1 MTGSTTA
8 RGFTL
13 VEILVAIVLLAL
25 LLATAYGTL
34 AGATR
39 AAAGGE
45 KLVEEI
51 NRIRVTQE
59 LLRMQ
64 WSRAL
69 PLPFDFDETEGTPR
83 LFEGD
88 AEHVRFVA
96 QMPGHL
102 GEGGPQVQLVELT
115 SGRDGL
121 DLVFK
126 HHPLH
131 PTDEGSVA
139 DDSEGVLLLSGLREG
154 AFRFRG
160 YDDQGELGEWQDTWE
175 TPGIP
180 PLMVELDLE
189 LGEAS
194 RVTWPLLQVAL
205 LVDSVPG
212 GSILP
217 TRPPGGADFGPSP
230 AAGRP
235 DVPDVPDVPD
245 DPPDD
250 GGG

>member
-1 MTGSTTA
+1 MRARSPRDA
-8 RGFTL
+8 RGFTI
-13 VEILVAIVLLAL
+13 VEILVAMVLLAM

-34 AGATR
+34 GGATR
-39 AAAGGE
+39 AAVGGE
-45 KLVEEI
+45 LLIEEI
-51 NRIRVTQE
+51 NRVRVTQE

-69 PLPFDFDETEGTPR
+69 PLAYDYDEREGTPM
-83 LFEGD
+83 LFSGD

-96 QMPGHL
+96 QMPGRL
-102 GEGGPQVQLVELT
+102 GEGGPQVQLVELS

-121 DLVFK
+121 ELVFK

-131 PTDEGSVA
+131 PIDEGSVA
-139 DDSEGVLLLSGLREG
+139 DDSEGVILLSGLRGG

-160 YDDQGELGEWQDTWE
+160 YDEEGELGEWLDAWE
-175 TPGIP
+175 TPSMP

-189 LGEAS
+189 LGEDS

-212 GSILP
+212 GGMLQNVRRNEP
-217 TRPPGGADFGPSP
+217 DFGPAPPSGDG
-230 AAGRP
+230 GRP
-235 DVPDVPDVPD
+235 PL
-245 DPPDD
+245 PDD

>member
-1 MTGSTTA
+1 MPIPST

-13 VEILVAIVLLAL
+13 VEILVAMVLLAV
-25 LLATAYGTL
+25 LLATAFGTL
-34 AGATR
+34 GGATR
-39 AAAGGE
+39 AVAGGE
-45 KLVEEI
+45 ALVEEI

-69 PLPFDFDETEGTPR
+69 PLAFAHDEREGLPL

-102 GEGGPQVQLVELT
+102 GEGGPQVQLVEL
-115 SGRDGL
+115 SRGRNGL

-126 HHPLH
+126 HLPLN
-131 PTDEGSVA
+131 PIDEFATTDDEEGIV
-139 DDSEGVLLLSGLREG
+139 LLSGLRSG

-160 YDDQGELGEWQDTWE
+160 YDENGELGEWMDAWDT
-175 TPGIP
+175 PHVP

-189 LGEAS
+189 LAEDS
-194 RVTWPLLQVAL
+194 RVSWPRLQVAL

-212 GSILP
+212 GSRMP
-217 TRPPGGADFGPSP
+217 GTRPHIDFGPVP
-230 AAGRP
+230 P
-235 DVPDVPDVPD
+235 DTP
-245 DPPDD
+245 PPDD
-250 GGG
+250 GGDE

>member
-1 MTGSTTA
+1 MAIVQA
-8 RGFTL
+8 RPAAGFTM
-13 VEILVAIVLLAL
+13 VEILAAMVLLAV

-34 AGATR
+34 GGATR

-45 KLVEEI
+45 ALIEET

-69 PLPFDFDETEGTPR
+69 PLAFEFDESEGLPR

-115 SGRDGL
+115 RGRDGL

-126 HHPLH
+126 HLPLH
-131 PTDEGSVA
+131 PIDEGQLA
-139 DDSEGVLLLSGLREG
+139 DDVEGVVLLRGLRSG

-160 YDDQGELGEWQDTWE
+160 YDEEGELGEWLDAWDT
-175 TPGIP
+175 PHLP

-189 LGEAS
+189 LAEDS
-194 RVTWPLLQVAL
+194 RVSWPLLQVAL

-212 GSILP
+212 GAFLAAPS
-217 TRPPGGADFGPSP
+217 GGPDFGPRP
-230 AAGRP
+230 GEGRP
-235 DVPDVPDVPD
+235 RPVEPEVD
-245 DPPDD
+245 PDD
-250 GGG
+250 G